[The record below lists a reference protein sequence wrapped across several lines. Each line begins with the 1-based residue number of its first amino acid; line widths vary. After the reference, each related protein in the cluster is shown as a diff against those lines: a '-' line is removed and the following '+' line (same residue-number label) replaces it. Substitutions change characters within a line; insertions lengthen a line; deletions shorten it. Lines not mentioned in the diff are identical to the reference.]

1 MVDAH
6 YASRANNVV
15 LEGRSA
21 SRLDVVISWVVNP
34 VVTVQVI
41 DHVVNTPERQS
52 GGGYDCFVPLVHQQV
67 VRRRRHG
74 SKTPF
79 TVMHRNATLPVPSSA
94 NGYSRS
100 HSKNNLWTCCP
111 FYGLGGK

>member
-1 MVDAH
+1 MVDAR

-52 GGGYDCFVPLVHQQV
+52 GGGYDCFVPQI
-67 VRRRRHG
+67 
-74 SKTPF
+74 F
-79 TVMHRNATLPVPSSA
+79 SSI
-94 NGYSRS
+94 SRWS
-100 HSKNNLWTCCP
+100 AVDDTDQRPPLQ
-111 FYGLGGK
+111 